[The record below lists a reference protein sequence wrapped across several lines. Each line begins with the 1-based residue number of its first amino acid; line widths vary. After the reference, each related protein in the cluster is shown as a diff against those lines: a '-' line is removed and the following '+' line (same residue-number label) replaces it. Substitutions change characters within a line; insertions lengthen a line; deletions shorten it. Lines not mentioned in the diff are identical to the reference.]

1 MQKCI
6 MYDLYD
12 TQVISWGLTFRS
24 VTRAST
30 LWTKQ
35 TETSTENCG
44 LSVHLHVNLFF
55 KDSNNNDIFPLCITV
70 WYRGSQLLITCV
82 SGKSSLIQE
91 PNCAYAQ
98 SP

>member
-44 LSVHLHVNLFF
+44 LSVHLHVNLFS
-55 KDSNNNDIFPLCITV
+55 KTPVTMTSFP
-70 WYRGSQLLITCV
+70 CV
-82 SGKSSLIQE
+82 SQCGTEAPNSS
-91 PNCAYAQ
+91 
-98 SP
+98 SPV